1 MDKSL
6 EYHRKAL
13 LQEAFEMWEEKG
25 ELREIEKD
33 PVVRLLFSALAY
45 QSHTISQEIASFREL
60 TVNEFRN
67 KMIPYYLIKPFPAY
81 GVMQTKIK
89 ESANTKIDPLTT
101 FQMDESSTFEF
112 GKTKTSFVPLFNT
125 KIINATI
132 TNKQIHQENHSIELT
147 LSSNDII
154 ENFAGATFYVEG
166 IDPAQD
172 VEITMD
178 NQPLPLIKPDD
189 YDHLPFTDWFQNH
202 FITAEENQLQ
212 LGCFDYWQELY
223 LKQQVQL
230 FIIGDY
236 STGKIVNR
244 SLSPVFTVRFKN
256 MLHPDSLRYCNI
268 SINCFPVVNV
278 MKQAAYLTDDDPM
291 KKLSTDNSAFLNL
304 LFDKNS
310 DNNANSYFIRHFGLE
325 RYSQK
330 ELIYQLND
338 LFNRFISDYYAFK
351 DIEELKK
358 GEKMENLHKMFKD
371 LLPVVKKEYD
381 NIHPSVY
388 AILKLNDKLARTGAK
403 IQINYLTTNGELAN
417 GFKKGEKPVSV
428 NPFLNKEQTMLY
440 TDTSGGRNEERNE
453 ENLNHLV
460 RYNLLTKDRL
470 VTSSD
475 LKAFCYR
482 ELQNKIRNVTIKKA
496 SEQINITL
504 QLKEDIRFA
513 PEEIRY
519 YEMLMKQKIT
529 VRSLHCVPI
538 HIKIIN
544 HTQ

>member
-13 LQEAFEMWEEKG
+13 LHEALEMWEEKG

-45 QSHTISQEIASFREL
+45 QSHTISQEIGSFREL

-67 KMIPYYLIKPFPAY
+67 KMIPYYLFKPFPAY

-89 ESANTKIDPLTT
+89 DNAGTKTEPLTT
-101 FQMDESSTFEF
+101 FQMDEGSIFEF
-112 GKTKTSFVPLFNT
+112 GKTKTPFVPLFNT

-132 TNKQIHQENHSIELT
+132 TDKKIIQENHSIELT
-147 LSSNDII
+147 LSSTDMI
-154 ENFAGATFYVEG
+154 ENFAGTAFYIESM
-166 IDPAQD
+166 DPVQD

-178 NQPLPLIKPDD
+178 KQPLPLIKPDD

-202 FITAEENQLQ
+202 YITAEENQLQ

-223 LKQQVQL
+223 LKQQIQL
-230 FIIGDY
+230 YIVSDY
-236 STGKIVNR
+236 PTDKIVNR

-256 MLHPDSLRYCNI
+256 LLHPESLRFCTI

-278 MKQAAYLTDDDPM
+278 MKQSVYLTDDEPM

-304 LFDKNS
+304 LFDKYS
-310 DNNANSYFIRHFGLE
+310 ENNARDYFVRHFGLE

-338 LFNRFISDYYAFK
+338 LFNRFVSDYYAFK

-358 GEKMENLHKMFKD
+358 GDKMENLYKMFKD
-371 LLPVVKKEYD
+371 LLPVIKKEYD

-388 AILKLNDKLARTGAK
+388 AILKLNDKLVPTGAK
-403 IQINYLTTNGELAN
+403 IQINYLTTNGESAN
-417 GFKKGEKPVSV
+417 GFKKGEKPVSA
-428 NPFLNKEQTMLY
+428 NPFLNKEHTMMCM
-440 TDTSGGRNEERNE
+440 DTSGGRNEERNE

-482 ELQNKIRNVTIKKA
+482 ELQNKIRNITIKKVN
-496 SEQINITL
+496 EQIQITI
-504 QLKEDIRFA
+504 QLKEDIRLE
-513 PEEIRY
+513 PEEIKY
-519 YEMLMKQKIT
+519 YEMLMQQKIT
-529 VRSLHCVPI
+529 VRSLHCIPV
-538 HIKIIN
+538 HVKIF
-544 HTQ
+544 